1 MRLSAQAL
9 LLLEL
14 REKDMLS
21 FHDPDSLLGECY
33 SWIMEQDVLELLN
46 EPEEQHPIKET
57 N

>member
-1 MRLSAQAL
+1 MRLSAHAL

-46 EPEEQHPIKET
+46 EPDEQHPNKET